1 MWTFITIAVIIVI
14 AYKMVM
20 KNAKSDHASVQAELA
35 EKMYGQS
42 KPTQTQK
49 QPSDEE
55 LLANARLLIQKSEV
69 LIQANLVGDQ
79 ATADAINANTYNG
92 PLPERRADGGWLSI
106 FDNLRILSIAG
117 INHRQGIDRY
127 TGRVECALVPEPTNE
142 FDPDAIKIVAEDS
155 HHLGYI
161 PSNQTDFVR
170 SLTANEFPYRCIAFI
185 EEREDE
191 VDRHQFFVGHVY
203 IKRNDKG
210 E

>member
-1 MWTFITIAVIIVI
+1 MWTFITITVIIVI
-14 AYKMVM
+14 IFKMVI

-42 KPTQTQK
+42 KQTQTQK

-79 ATADAINANTYNG
+79 ATVDAINANTYNG
-92 PLPERRADGGWLSI
+92 PLPEKRADGGWLSI
-106 FDNLRILSIAG
+106 YDNLRILSIAG

-142 FDPDAIKIVAEDS
+142 FDQNAIKIVAEDS

-161 PSNQTDFVR
+161 PSNQTDFVC
-170 SLTANEFPYRCIAFI
+170 SLTGDTFPYHCTAFI
-185 EEREDE
+185 HEAED
-191 VDRHQFFVGHVY
+191 DIDGHRFFVGHVY
-203 IKRNDKG
+203 IKRKDKG

>member
-1 MWTFITIAVIIVI
+1 MWTFITIVVVIYIT
-14 AYKMVM
+14 YKMVM
-20 KNAKSDHASVQAELA
+20 KNAKSGHPVVQSELA
-35 EKMYGQS
+35 DRMYNQA
-42 KPTQTQK
+42 KPVAKK
-49 QPSDEE
+49 QPTDEE
-55 LLANARLLIQKSEV
+55 LLANARLLMQKAEA
-69 LIQANLVGDQ
+69 LIQADIVGDKI
-79 ATADAINANTYNG
+79 TADAIKSDTYSG

-117 INHRQGIDRY
+117 INHRKNIDRY

-142 FDPDAIKIVAEDS
+142 YDPNAIKIVAEDS

-161 PSNQTDFVR
+161 ASGQTDFVR

-191 VDRHQFFVGHVY
+191 VDGHRFFVGHVY
-203 IKRNDKG
+203 IKRKDKG

>member
-1 MWTFITIAVIIVI
+1 MWTFITIVVVIYIT
-14 AYKMVM
+14 YKMVM
-20 KNAKSDHASVQAELA
+20 KNAKSENPTVQGELA
-35 EKMYGQS
+35 DRMYSQS
-42 KPTQTQK
+42 RPVS
-49 QPSDEE
+49 PERLSDEE
-55 LLANARLLIQKSEV
+55 LIANAKLLTQKAEA
-69 LIQANLVGDQ
+69 LIQADIVGDKI
-79 ATADAINANTYNG
+79 TADAIKSDTYSG

-117 INHRQGIDRY
+117 INHRKNIDRY

-161 PSNQTDFVR
+161 ASGQTDFVR

-191 VDRHQFFVGHVY
+191 VDGHRFFVGHVY
-203 IKRNDKG
+203 IKRKDKG

>member
-1 MWTFITIAVIIVI
+1 MWTFITIVVVIYIT
-14 AYKMVM
+14 YKMVM
-20 KNAKSDHASVQAELA
+20 KNAKSENPTVQGELA
-35 EKMYGQS
+35 DRMYS
-42 KPTQTQK
+42 RSRPVS
-49 QPSDEE
+49 PERLSDEE
-55 LLANARLLIQKSEV
+55 LIANTKLLTQMAEA
-69 LIQANLVGDQ
+69 LIQANIVGDET
-79 ATADAINANTYNG
+79 TADAIKSDTYSG

-117 INHRQGIDRY
+117 INHRKNIDRY

-161 PSNQTDFVR
+161 ASGQTDFVR

-191 VDRHQFFVGHVY
+191 VDGHRFFVGHVY
-203 IKRNDKG
+203 IKRKDKG

>member
-1 MWTFITIAVIIVI
+1 MWTFITIVVVIYIT
-14 AYKMVM
+14 YKMVM
-20 KNAKSDHASVQAELA
+20 KNAKSGHPVVQSELA
-35 EKMYGQS
+35 DRMYNQA
-42 KPTQTQK
+42 KPVAKK
-49 QPSDEE
+49 QPTDEE
-55 LLANARLLIQKSEV
+55 LLANARLLMQKAEA
-69 LIQANLVGDQ
+69 LTQAEIVGDE
-79 ATADAINANTYNG
+79 TTVDAIKSDTYNG

-117 INHRQGIDRY
+117 INHRKNIDRY

-142 FDPDAIKIVAEDS
+142 FDPNAIKIVAEDS

-161 PSNQTDFVR
+161 ASGQTDFVR

-191 VDRHQFFVGHVY
+191 VDGHRFFVGHVY
-203 IKRNDKG
+203 IKRKDKG

>member
-1 MWTFITIAVIIVI
+1 MWTFITIVVVIYIT
-14 AYKMVM
+14 YKMVM
-20 KNAKSDHASVQAELA
+20 KNAKSGHPVVQSELA
-35 EKMYGQS
+35 DRIYNQARPVAK
-42 KPTQTQK
+42 K
-49 QPSDEE
+49 QPTDDE
-55 LLANARLLIQKSEV
+55 LLANARLLMQKAEA
-69 LIQANLVGDQ
+69 LIQADIVGDKI
-79 ATADAINANTYNG
+79 TADAINANTYSG
-92 PLPERRADGGWLSI
+92 PLPEKRTDGGWLSI

-117 INHRQGIDRY
+117 INHRKNIDRY

-161 PSNQTDFVR
+161 ASGQTDFVR

-191 VDRHQFFVGHVY
+191 VDDHRFFVGHVY
-203 IKRNDKG
+203 IKRKDKG